1 MALWSSHQ
9 NIPIFGPCRL
19 SIKTC
24 LHPLS
29 CEKIVEIGPR
39 CAYTIPTIACP
50 GYVVLHL
57 TAAPSVERWKV
68 CARERS
74 FHILSRSEWTREGGY
89 TPTKHTQNTR
99 QTETADS
106 TVQETPTHRQNTHR
120 TQRAT
125 LAIVR
130 HVDGRPSSGT
140 SINNIN
146 STSHLTTLYTS
157 TENNENTAYIT
168 QPAGLHHNRR
178 HAAFTPESPNNQPQP
193 L

>member
-1 MALWSSHQ
+1 MELPP
-9 NIPIFGPCRL
+9 NIPTFGPCRL

-24 LHPLS
+24 FHPLS

-39 CAYTIPTIACP
+39 CAYTIPTIAYP

-68 CARERS
+68 CARERY

-89 TPTKHTQNTR
+89 TPTEHTQNTR

-106 TVQETPTHRQNTHR
+106 TVQETPTHRQNK
-120 TQRAT
+120 
-125 LAIVR
+125 

-140 SINNIN
+140 SININ

-157 TENNENTAYIT
+157 TENNENTAYIP
-168 QPAGLHHNRR
+168 QPAGLRHNRR
-178 HAAFTPESPNNQPQP
+178 HAAFTPESSNNQPQP
-193 L
+193 LSRLNATRLDNSA